1 MNKVSTNM
9 SPIWPSLNHPRLTI
23 GSAEARQGSRNGL
36 AAPKMSR
43 DGPKGSLPRPK
54 MAELDS
60 RWGQHGQRCA
70 NMGPKG
76 A

>member
-1 MNKVSTNM
+1 MNKVQTSM
-9 SPIWPSLNHPRLTI
+9 KPIWPGLNHPRLNVP
-23 GSAEARQGSRNGL
+23 SAKAPQGSRNGL

-43 DGPKGSLPRPK
+43 DGAKGSLPRPK
-54 MAELDS
+54 MAKLDS

-70 NMGPKG
+70 SMGPKG